1 LQAKQEQLK
10 WHRKK
15 AAALRETGGI
25 PSPRCSA

>member
-1 LQAKQEQLK
+1 LPAKELTP

-15 AAALRETGGI
+15 AAALREMGVI